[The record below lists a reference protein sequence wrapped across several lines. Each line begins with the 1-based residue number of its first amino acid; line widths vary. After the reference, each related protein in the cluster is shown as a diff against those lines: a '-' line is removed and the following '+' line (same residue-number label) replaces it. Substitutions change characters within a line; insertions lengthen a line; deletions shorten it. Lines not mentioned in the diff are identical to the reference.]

1 MGSAARM
8 RCKVDWSNGGKTA
21 IIVVM
26 RSTPGKV
33 GGQYY
38 SYCAWERAS
47 LSSPLKDRSLAS
59 KNYLLPSSYRMKPT
73 CLYSGT
79 TGSLL
84 AHSSQRGAI
93 SEILWL

>member
-1 MGSAARM
+1 MASHAPAPNFHRYPVLRVFPVIQVNSEALM
-8 RCKVDWSNGGKTA
+8 RCKVDWSNGVKTG

-59 KNYLLPSSYRMKPT
+59 RNYLLPS
-73 CLYSGT
+73 L
-79 TGSLL
+79 
-84 AHSSQRGAI
+84 
-93 SEILWL
+93 